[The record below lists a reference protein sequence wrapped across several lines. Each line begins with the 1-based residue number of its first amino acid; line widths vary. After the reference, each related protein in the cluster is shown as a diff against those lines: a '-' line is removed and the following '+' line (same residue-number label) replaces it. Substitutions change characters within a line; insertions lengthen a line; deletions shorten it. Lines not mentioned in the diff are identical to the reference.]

1 MRRFNRSVSFR
12 RVCRYTFTLIPF
24 LAMQEFNTFKTFCRV
39 AETAEKPTAEKP
51 TIGRCLNTVKNV
63 SQTASIALPISGQE
77 PHSTGEYKA
86 CAGASNQP
94 QTQPELS
101 LNLFPAR
108 QFVVSRIRKT
118 MGRLTCPVGRAR
130 NTPALI
136 SISHRVM
143 GIFIIVCIAST
154 SHWEP
159 AHTGSLLN
167 QI

>member
-108 QFVVSRIRKT
+108 QFVVSNLSRIKC
-118 MGRLTCPVGRAR
+118 GDLTC
-130 NTPALI
+130 LI
-136 SISHRVM
+136 S
-143 GIFIIVCIAST
+143 
-154 SHWEP
+154 
-159 AHTGSLLN
+159 TGQKHSCPFQLSPTGVGDCS
-167 QI
+167 

>member
-94 QTQPELS
+94 QTQPGLS

-118 MGRLTCPVGRAR
+118 MGRPDLPCWTGQKHSCPDFNFPSSDG
-130 NTPALI
+130 NI
-136 SISHRVM
+136 HNCM
-143 GIFIIVCIAST
+143 YC
-154 SHWEP
+154 
-159 AHTGSLLN
+159 
-167 QI
+167 